1 MSFVVSIRQHPDPIN
16 VEPGATV
23 LESAL
28 AQGVPYPHGCRSGN
42 CGACKSR
49 LEAGEVELSPYSP
62 YALSDAERADGL
74 ILACRAVP
82 WSDAAVSWLD
92 TDDVVIHPQRQLT
105 CRVAELS
112 PLTHDIKRL
121 VLAIEAGGPFTFS
134 AGQYASLRFAGLPPR
149 DYSMANR
156 PDAAM
161 LEFHVRR
168 MGPGSASA
176 YVAEKLKPG
185 EEVIVE
191 GPFGAS
197 WLREKHTG
205 PILAIAGGSGL
216 APIKSIIETALAQG
230 LRQPIHLYFGARD
243 ERDIYL
249 EQHFRALASQHDNLH
264 YTPVLSEPSART
276 ARRVGFVHE
285 AAAKDLA
292 DLDGA
297 KAYLAGPPVMVE
309 AATALLADHR
319 GMRRQDIH
327 ADAFYTEAEKVALSA
342 PLPDAM
348 AVAR

>member
-1 MSFVVSIRQHPDPIN
+1 MSFVVSIRQHPDPIA

-49 LEAGEVELSPYSP
+49 LESGEVELSPYSP
-62 YALSDAERADGL
+62 YALTDAERADGL

-82 WSDAAVSWLD
+82 WSDAAVTWLD
-92 TDDVVIHPQRQLT
+92 VDDVVIHPQRRLT
-105 CRVAELS
+105 CRVAEIA

-121 VLAIEAGGPFTFS
+121 ILTIEAGGPFTFS
-134 AGQYASLRFAGLPPR
+134 AGQYASLRFASLPPR

-156 PDAAM
+156 PDEAM

-176 YVAEKLKPG
+176 YVADKLNPG

-191 GPFGAS
+191 GPYGSS

-205 PILAIAGGSGL
+205 PIVAIAGGSGL
-216 APIKSIIETALAQG
+216 APIKSIVETALAQG
-230 LRQPIHLYFGARD
+230 MRQPIHLYFGARD

-249 EQHFRALASQHDNLH
+249 EQHFRALAARHGNLS
-264 YTPVLSEPSART
+264 YKPVLSEPSART
-276 ARRVGFVHE
+276 ARRVGFVHDAV
-285 AAAKDLA
+285 AADLA

-309 AATALLADHR
+309 AATALLAEAR

-327 ADAFYTEAEKVALSA
+327 ADAFYTEAEKAALSA
-342 PLPDAM
+342 ALPDAM
-348 AVAR
+348 AAAR

>member
-1 MSFVVSIRQHPDPIN
+1 MSFVVSIRQHPDPIA
-16 VEPGATV
+16 VEAGATV

-49 LEAGEVELSPYSP
+49 LDAGEVELSPYSP
-62 YALSDAERADGL
+62 YALTDAERADGL

-92 TDDVVIHPQRQLT
+92 ADEIVIHPQRQLT
-105 CRVAELS
+105 CRVAEVAA
-112 PLTHDIKRL
+112 LTHDIKRL
-121 VLAIEAGGPFTFS
+121 TLTIESGGPFTFS

-156 PDAAM
+156 PDETT

-176 YVAEKLKPG
+176 YVTEQLKPG
-185 EEVIVE
+185 EEVIVD
-191 GPFGAS
+191 GPYGAS

-205 PILAIAGGSGL
+205 PIVAIAGGSGL
-216 APIKSIIETALAQG
+216 APIKAIVETALAQG
-230 LRQPIHLYFGARD
+230 MRQPIHLYFGARD

-249 EQHFRALASQHDNLH
+249 EPHFRALSAQHSNLR
-264 YTPVLSEPSART
+264 YTPVLSQPSART
-276 ARRVGFVHE
+276 ARRVGFVHD
-285 AAAKDLA
+285 AAAADLA

-309 AATALLADHR
+309 AATALLADAR

-327 ADAFYTEAEKVALSA
+327 ADAFYTEAEKGALSA
-342 PLPDAM
+342 ALPDAM